1 MPDMRLL
8 PWLRLFRVVNLP
20 TVPGDVLVGAASALV
35 AGGHPASSAAGLYWK
50 ARFLAP
56 VWWAAAASVFIY
68 MFGLVQND
76 VIGARTDKGRPIAD
90 GEILMD
96 SAWAAGAAC
105 LGMAAFCAYFGG
117 LFKGGFLSRWSWSAM
132 ALTLVAIITMY
143 NRSKR
148 WWMMGACRGL
158 NVLLGVS
165 AVYASGRP
173 AGAFDV
179 RVFSLAVVWWLYISL
194 VTLYSEGEERDPA
207 KRRRVGLLVGGI
219 VYLQLAA
226 LGVCVLAS
234 HGLWSLLAAGIAL
247 LVLHKVILRLLPRV
261 SAS

>member
-1 MPDMRLL
+1 MQR
-8 PWLRLFRVVNLP
+8 WLRLFRVVNLP
-20 TVPGDVLVGAASALV
+20 TVPGDVFVGAAAAL
-35 AGGHPASSAAGLYWK
+35 ADGGHPASSAVGLCCS

-56 VWWAAAASVFIY
+56 IWWAAAASVFIY

-90 GEILMD
+90 GEISMD

-105 LGMAAFCAYFGG
+105 LGAVAFCGYFGG
-117 LFKGGFLSRWSWSAM
+117 LLKGDFLSRWSWPAL
-132 ALTLVAIITMY
+132 ALTLVALITAY
-143 NRSKR
+143 NRTKR
-148 WWMMGACRGL
+148 WWLMGACRGL

-165 AVYASGRP
+165 AVCASGEA

-179 RVFSLAVVWWLYISL
+179 RALSLAIFWWLYISL
-194 VTLYSEGEERDPA
+194 VTLYSEGEELDPA
-207 KRRRVGLLVGGI
+207 KRRRVGLLVGAV

-226 LGVCVLAS
+226 LVVLALAFR
-234 HGLWSLLAAGIAL
+234 GAAGIRPL
-247 LVLHKVILRLLPRV
+247 LVVGGAMLVLLRLLRRLLPGV